1 MRVFKLAVAVATALF
16 LAPGALHSESL
27 AEAAAKEKA
36 RRQALQGSAKKPV
49 KSYTEDDLNRAG
61 GGSGTVSVTNGPD
74 AAPATADGAKP
85 GDGSAPAKAEKS
97 EDDKRAEATAAWRK
111 SLEDARKVAQEY
123 RERLA
128 KIQNSLNDTSNM
140 YSPNRTG
147 MMNLLEETKGK
158 LKESEDK
165 IAELEEQGRRA
176 GY

>member
-1 MRVFKLAVAVATALF
+1 
-16 LAPGALHSESL
+16 
-27 AEAAAKEKA
+27 
-36 RRQALQGSAKKPV
+36 
-49 KSYTEDDLNRAG
+49 
-61 GGSGTVSVTNGPD
+61 
-74 AAPATADGAKP
+74 
-85 GDGSAPAKAEKS
+85 
-97 EDDKRAEATAAWRK
+97 
-111 SLEDARKVAQEY
+111 VAQEY